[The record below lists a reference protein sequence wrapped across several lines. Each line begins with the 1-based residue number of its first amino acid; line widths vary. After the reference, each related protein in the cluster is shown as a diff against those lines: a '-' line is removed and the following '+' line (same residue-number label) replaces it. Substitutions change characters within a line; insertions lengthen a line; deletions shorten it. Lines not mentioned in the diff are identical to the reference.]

1 MVERNNEPIPLMSA
15 LSQLKLLV
23 NLALIDGEVAEKE
36 RKYIS
41 NIGMAN
47 GLNEK
52 DVKLLFEREHD
63 TIIPTDLSVDQK
75 FDYMF
80 SLVQLMKIDERL
92 YREEIRYCAQVA
104 SRLGYKKEVM
114 VELMLKV
121 SATMKQAE
129 VDLLRE
135 LIRNF
140 LV

>member
-1 MVERNNEPIPLMSA
+1 MSA
-15 LSQLKLLV
+15 LSRLKLLV

-52 DVKLLFEREHD
+52 DIKLLLEKEHEVV
-63 TIIPTDLSVDQK
+63 IPTNLNVDQK
-75 FDYMF
+75 FDYVF

-92 YREEIRYCAQVA
+92 YQEEIKYCAQVA
-104 SRLGYKKEVM
+104 ARLGYKKDVM

-129 VDLLRE
+129 IDSLRAM
-135 LIRNF
+135 IRNF